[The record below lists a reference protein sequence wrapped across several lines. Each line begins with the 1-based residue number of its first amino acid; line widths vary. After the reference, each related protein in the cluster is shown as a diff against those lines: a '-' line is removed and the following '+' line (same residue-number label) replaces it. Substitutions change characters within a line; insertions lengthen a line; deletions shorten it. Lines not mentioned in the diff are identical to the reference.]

1 MIPIFIVL
9 LHSISTLT
17 SFAQGER
24 NIEGIDF
31 NIKISLSKP
40 STYQGTSTGENMIET
55 KGYTVKDMM
64 SLLMQPKIVLCK
76 GIIDTKKYDILV
88 TSKRNISEINE
99 KVLTTLCND
108 FKLKLKISEI
118 DVEAYELLYLDIRK
132 NLSQSKYVSLPDG
145 VSFQK
150 RNNILLVGSSTLSN
164 LADILSKE
172 SGKIYKYL
180 GYVEEKYNFY
190 IEINNIEKSLEN
202 CGIGIK
208 KVKRKEKIYN
218 VI

>member
-1 MIPIFIVL
+1 M
-9 LHSISTLT
+9 
-17 SFAQGER
+17 
-24 NIEGIDF
+24 
-31 NIKISLSKP
+31 
-40 STYQGTSTGENMIET
+40 
-55 KGYTVKDMM
+55 
-64 SLLMQPKIVLCK
+64 
-76 GIIDTKKYDILV
+76 
-88 TSKRNISEINE
+88 
-99 KVLTTLCND
+99 CND

-132 NLSQSKYVSLPDG
+132 NLSQSKNVSLPDG

-150 RNNILLVGSSTLSN
+150 RNNILIVGSSTLSN

-172 SGKIYKYL
+172 SGEIYKYL

-190 IEINNIEKSLEN
+190 IEINNIEKSLES